1 MRGSPLGPAASI
13 MERNKS
19 SARQKSAS
27 YSRVCLR
34 RLALLCCAALCLA
47 VACSP
52 LSAQPQSSNARLLK
66 LPSPEKIVGDYL
78 KAVGGKKRLAAI
90 RDATYVWTVRLR
102 EQALGQARTQVKA
115 PTSLRTD
122 MIFGNGEINA
132 AASASSAW
140 KRDLDGRLRTLTG
153 AAGGTARL
161 RALLEASR
169 LVNYKKLNVL
179 ARSVSLLVGET
190 GGEPVYVVEFSMR
203 DGARL
208 RASFGTRSKLLLR
221 VAGEGQAASVSF
233 DDYRAEGGVLEPHKL
248 ELYPGS
254 NRDGALTLS
263 LQRVTYNTGI
273 GDAVFDPPKSVE
285 ALNVPALLREVSR
298 NQDAIDERVSQYTF
312 TQKIT
317 ERELNG
323 RGETKK
329 ETVRVYEVY
338 PLPNRAPVFRL
349 ISEGG
354 VPLSPERA
362 AKEEKRVTEELVKA
376 EQNRERDRQKREQE
390 KQKRARERQERA
402 TKNGNANLGET
413 DDDEE
418 LGISEFLRACEFVS
432 PRMERFREREAVV
445 FDFRPR
451 AGFKPSNRSEEII
464 SKLVGAA
471 WIDPVDKQVMRLEAR
486 LSESFKVG
494 AGLLLKL
501 NPGAAFVM
509 EQTRMTE
516 GVWLPR
522 YAQINLSVR
531 VLLFGGGSV
540 NNTYEWSDYK
550 RFDAEASG
558 YKIEQPPTGDA
569 APEKPDQ

>member
-1 MRGSPLGPAASI
+1 M
-13 MERNKS
+13 
-19 SARQKSAS
+19 
-27 YSRVCLR
+27 
-34 RLALLCCAALCLA
+34 ALMCGAALCLA
-47 VACSP
+47 LSCVP
-52 LSAQPQSSNARLLK
+52 LFAQAKTRDVRPVR

-78 KAVGGKKRLAAI
+78 KAVGGKKRMLEI
-90 RDATYVWTVRLR
+90 RDATYVWTVRLK
-102 EQALGQARTQVKA
+102 EQELGQARMQVKA
-115 PTSLRTD
+115 PASLRTD
-122 MIFGNGEINA
+122 MIFGNGEINS

-153 AAGGTARL
+153 AAAGAARL

-169 LVNYKKLNVL
+169 LVNYKKLNVM
-179 ARSVSLLVGET
+179 ARTVSLDESVGEQA
-190 GGEPVYVVEFSMR
+190 YVVEFSMR

-208 RASFGTRSKLLLR
+208 RAWFSTASKLLLR
-221 VAGEGQAASVSF
+221 VASEAQAASF
-233 DDYRAEGGVLEPHKL
+233 GDYRAERGIQEPHKL
-248 ELYPGS
+248 ELYPEGGG
-254 NRDGALTLS
+254 GALTLS
-263 LQRVTYNTGI
+263 LQSAAYNTGL
-273 GDAVFDPPKSVE
+273 GDALFDPPKSAE

-317 ERELNG
+317 ERELNS

-329 ETVRVYEVY
+329 ETVSVYEVY

-376 EQNRERDRQKREQE
+376 EQNRERDRQKRERE
-390 KQKRARERQERA
+390 KQKRSLERQARARESGGATPQE
-402 TKNGNANLGET
+402 ET
-413 DDDEE
+413 EDEE
-418 LGISEFLRACEFVS
+418 LGIAQFLRACEFVS
-432 PRMERFREREAVV
+432 PRTERFRDRDAVV

-451 AGFKPSNRSEEII
+451 KGFRPSNRSDEII
-464 SKLVGAA
+464 SKLVGAV

-486 LSESFKVG
+486 LSEGFKVG

-501 NPGAAFVM
+501 SPGAAFVM
-509 EQTRMTE
+509 EQTRMAD

-531 VLLFGGGSV
+531 VLLFAGGSV

-558 YKIEQPPTGDA
+558 YKIEQPGAGNSPA
-569 APEKPDQ
+569 EKPDQ